1 MMAAIHL
8 GTAQNKLCD
17 ILHYKLEWGL
27 GGSSYPL
34 KLYAADSSASKSA
47 LLLRLKSPETLQ
59 RRPPH
64 PKQNMFT
71 GVLWNS
77 VDKKRY

>member
-1 MMAAIHL
+1 MRAAIHL
-8 GTAQNKLCD
+8 GTAQNKLSN
-17 ILHYKLEWGL
+17 IQHYKLEWGL

-34 KLYAADSSASKSA
+34 KLYAADSPASKSA
-47 LLLRLKSPETLQ
+47 LLLRLKSPDTPEKA
-59 RRPPH
+59 PS
-64 PKQNMFT
+64 PKAKHVT

>member
-1 MMAAIHL
+1 MRAAIHL

-17 ILHYKLEWGL
+17 IQHYKLEWGL

-34 KLYAADSSASKSA
+34 TLYAADSPASKSA
-47 LLLRLKSPETLQ
+47 LLLRLKSPDTPEKA
-59 RRPPH
+59 PS
-64 PKQNMFT
+64 PKVKQVT